1 MKIFDLFY
9 CLHTLINLYLCAQY
23 SIESYLKNILYL
35 GFPGVVYINEAW
47 LDCSIVTLFSQI
59 LVKILKQ
66 RLIILSE
73 IWGRLTWSGPA
84 GFPDMDRAEGDPTDY
99 SNDRKLCSASGP

>member
-1 MKIFDLFY
+1 M
-9 CLHTLINLYLCAQY
+9 LY
-23 SIESYLKNILYL
+23 SYTFLS
-35 GFPGVVYINEAW
+35 
-47 LDCSIVTLFSQI
+47 D

-66 RLIILSE
+66 RLLILSE

-84 GFPDMDRAEGDPTDY
+84 GFPDMNGAEGDPPDY

>member
-1 MKIFDLFY
+1 MIYFMPYILKIIYIYVFN
-9 CLHTLINLYLCAQY
+9 I

-35 GFPGVVYINEAW
+35 GFPGVVYTNETW

-59 LVKILKQ
+59 LVKIQKQ

-84 GFPDMDRAEGDPTDY
+84 EFP
-99 SNDRKLCSASGP
+99 

>member
-1 MKIFDLFY
+1 MLYFY
-9 CLHTLINLYLCAQY
+9 TFLSDFGEN
-23 SIESYLKNILYL
+23 S
-35 GFPGVVYINEAW
+35 
-47 LDCSIVTLFSQI
+47 
-59 LVKILKQ
+59 KQ